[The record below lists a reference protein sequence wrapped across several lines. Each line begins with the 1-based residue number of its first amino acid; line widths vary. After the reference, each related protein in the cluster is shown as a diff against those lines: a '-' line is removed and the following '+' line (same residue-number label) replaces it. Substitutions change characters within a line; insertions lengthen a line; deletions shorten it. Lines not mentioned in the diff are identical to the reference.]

1 MARVCAVEAR
11 ICTWE
16 VVTGFRAGDLSR
28 EMLED
33 CFRRDFP
40 DFEGMPRFWKMVSFN
55 SAEGRRHRY
64 LVIHGVTELR
74 GRRERMV
81 PRSIALFAMADRE
94 MRLSGATGN
103 YRFAA
108 IAGECLYVLVF
119 YEGRLCHWS
128 EERGYGGKDSLE
140 QAGKRVESFDTFLR
154 EDPLFSQGEEFVK
167 SALIVLD
174 TVFENPSGAW
184 RTDLKNALRDPFWK
198 GFHLEPRSRKKQTAK
213 SIILLLLLMVTGI
226 TIWKNLEPG
235 CETLAGPE
243 APALSLP
250 PVTKS
255 AVKSEPKESGF
266 RDVVKPFSPRNTK
279 DASAPAC
286 FKPVL
291 EIQWIVGDRL
301 FSGVFGGENVVK
313 RAGDSLASFW
323 VKSVLRDRV
332 VLECG
337 DKEWEV
343 LNGESP

>member
-16 VVTGFRAGDLSR
+16 VVTGFGAGELSR

-33 CFRRDFP
+33 YFRRDFP

-64 LVIHGVTELR
+64 LVIHGGTELR

-81 PRSIALFAMADRE
+81 PRSVALFAMADRE
-94 MRLSGATGN
+94 MRVSGATGN

-108 IAGECLYVLVF
+108 MAGECLYVLVF

-128 EERGYGGKDSLE
+128 EEYGYGGKDSLE
-140 QAGKRVESFDTFLR
+140 QAGKRVESFDAFLR
-154 EDPLFSQGEEFVK
+154 EDPLFSQGAEYMK
-167 SALIVLD
+167 NSLRVLD
-174 TVFENPSGAW
+174 IDFEDPVGAW
-184 RTDLKNALRDPFWK
+184 RRDLKNALRDPFWK

-213 SIILLLLLMVTGI
+213 SIILLLLLMVAGI
-226 TIWKNLEPG
+226 TILKNLEPG
-235 CETLAGPE
+235 CKIMVGPE

-255 AVKSEPKESGF
+255 AAEFSPKQFDF
-266 RDVVKPFSPRNTK
+266 RDVGKPQPRNTK
-279 DASAPAC
+279 DTPAPVC
-286 FKPVL
+286 FKPAL
-291 EIQWIVGDRL
+291 EIQGIVGNRL
-301 FSGVFGGENVVK
+301 FSAVFGGENVVK
-313 RAGDSLASFW
+313 RAGDSLGTFW
-323 VKSVLRDRV
+323 VKSILRDRV

-337 DKEWEV
+337 EKEWEV
-343 LNGESP
+343 LNGKAP